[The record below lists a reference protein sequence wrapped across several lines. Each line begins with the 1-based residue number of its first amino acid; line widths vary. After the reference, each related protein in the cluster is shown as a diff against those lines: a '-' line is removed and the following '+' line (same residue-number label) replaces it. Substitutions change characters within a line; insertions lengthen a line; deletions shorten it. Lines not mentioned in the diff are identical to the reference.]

1 MGYEQVV
8 EGIWGVRKVY
18 GGEKGMAVGSLC
30 GWAKRVCCLVVVNG
44 YCSESSFVD
53 FFDLSVYHTCYTE

>member
-1 MGYEQVV
+1 M
-8 EGIWGVRKVY
+8 
-18 GGEKGMAVGSLC
+18 GGEKGKKGMAVGSLC